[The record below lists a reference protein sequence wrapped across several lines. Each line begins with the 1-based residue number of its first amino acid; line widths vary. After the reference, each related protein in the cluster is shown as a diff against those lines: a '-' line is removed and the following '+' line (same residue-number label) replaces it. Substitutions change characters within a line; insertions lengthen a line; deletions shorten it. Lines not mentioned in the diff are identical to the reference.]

1 MGFKE
6 QMQKLLKPYDD
17 EEEDFFEGANRAAAV
32 QSVPKA
38 ADMSIEFEQSFSAGE
53 GIAPETAEAK
63 PEKKAMPEGGLFGGI
78 KKASKPR
85 LHRERTVDFGGQETQ
100 VILFNPKTFDEATE
114 LVSYLEQRRS
124 LVLTL
129 ENSRDDARR
138 LLDFISGIA
147 IALQSKITPIS
158 GKTYFIT
165 PQNVDILGAQGDLSE
180 SDGQYL

>member
-17 EEEDFFEGANRAAAV
+17 EEEDFFEGANRAAKPQPA
-32 QSVPKA
+32 PRA
-38 ADMSIEFEQSFSAGE
+38 ADMSIEFEQSFSAGDAA
-53 GIAPETAEAK
+53 APEPEETR
-63 PEKKAMPEGGLFGGI
+63 PEKKAAPEGGIFGGM
-78 KKASKPR
+78 KKAAKPK

-114 LVSYLEQRRS
+114 LVNYLQARRS

-129 ENSRDDARR
+129 ENSQDDARR

-165 PQNVDILGAQGDLSE
+165 PQNVDVLGAQGDLSE